1 MDEELTGCLKSR
13 LFTGS
18 FTSEPE
24 AGLSY
29 QPATSYL
36 SSIKRCLST
45 PSLGCLKMDLMF
57 SAEIALVQ
65 LWGGGTLLTDPPK
78 SKPGPSSAIYA
89 TLPLN
94 SAGLELQTLWQGLV
108 LLGFG
113 AYGFPPGLGRCP

>member
-1 MDEELTGCLKSR
+1 MLMDEELTGSPKSR

-18 FTSEPE
+18 FTPEPE

-29 QPATSYL
+29 QPATSYP

-57 SAEIALVQ
+57 SAEIALAK
-65 LWGGGTLLTDPPK
+65 LCGGGILLTDPPK
-78 SKPGPSSAIYA
+78 PKPGRSGA
-89 TLPLN
+89 TCVVLPVRQSL
-94 SAGLELQTLWQGLV
+94 A

-113 AYGFPPGLGRCP
+113 AYGSPPT